1 MGTYPALAFLSCM
14 AQPAAKLKTS
24 RNSLVFS
31 HLRSAWRY
39 ALERDSS
46 ARRHEVWPDD
56 IFLVS
61 FPKSGNTWIRFLLAN
76 LMNPDKPVG
85 FANIESVVPDIAVF
99 PRGDFRKLARP
110 RLIKSHDCFDPRYRR
125 VIYIIRDPR
134 DVAVSIYHYA
144 KKVKNID
151 DSFSLE
157 AFVKRML
164 VAGRSYNGT
173 WGEHAGSWLVNATNI
188 AEFGPSGARR
198 PHSDRPAQL
207 RVDAPGARG
216 HGREFLLV
224 RYEDL
229 LQDTQA
235 GLRRIAEFL
244 GLEASPERI
253 ERAVERSSADSMRK
267 LESAQN
273 LEWVTTRE
281 TRKDIP
287 FVRKAKSGQWRT
299 GLSTSSIAE
308 IESAWG
314 HLMRLTG
321 YELASIA

>member
-1 MGTYPALAFLSCM
+1 MFGH
-14 AQPAAKLKTS
+14 LKS
-24 RNSLVFS
+24 
-31 HLRSAWRY
+31 SARY

-46 ARRHEVWPDD
+46 LRRHEVWPDD

-61 FPKSGNTWIRFLLAN
+61 FPKSGNTWIRFLLGN
-76 LMNPDKPVG
+76 LMSPDKPVG
-85 FANIESVVPDIAVF
+85 FADIESVVPDIAVY
-99 PRGDFRKLARP
+99 PRADFREIKRP

-134 DVAVSIYHYA
+134 DVAVSLYYYA

-164 VAGRSYNGT
+164 VPGRSYNGT
-173 WGEHAGSWLVNATNI
+173 WGEHAGSWLANATNI
-188 AEFGPSGARR
+188 AHFCLPNNGVGA
-198 PHSDRPAQL
+198 HSADLAHAQTG
-207 RVDAPGARG
+207 APGARG

-229 LQDTQA
+229 LEDAHA
-235 GLRRIAEFL
+235 GLRRIAQFL
-244 GLEASPERI
+244 GLETSTELI
-253 ERAVERSSADSMRK
+253 EQAVQRSAADSMRK

-273 LEWVTTRE
+273 LQWATTRE

-299 GLSTSSIAE
+299 ALSADSIAE

-321 YELASIA
+321 YELASIT

>member
-1 MGTYPALAFLSCM
+1 M
-14 AQPAAKLKTS
+14 
-24 RNSLVFS
+24 
-31 HLRSAWRY
+31 RSAARY
-39 ALERDSS
+39 ALGRDSS
-46 ARRHEVWPDD
+46 LRRHEVWPDD

-61 FPKSGNTWIRFLLAN
+61 FPKSGNTWTRFLLGN

-85 FANIESVVPDIAVF
+85 FDDIESVVPDIAVF
-99 PRGDFRKLARP
+99 PRADFRKLKPP

-134 DVAVSIYHYA
+134 DVAVSLYYYA

-151 DSFSLE
+151 DSFTLE
-157 AFVKRML
+157 AFITRML
-164 VAGRSYNGT
+164 VPGRSYNGT
-173 WGEHAGSWLVNATNI
+173 WGEHAGSWLVNASNI
-188 AEFGPSGARR
+188 AEFTMHQNGAPPR
-198 PHSDRPAQL
+198 ST
-207 RVDAPGARG
+207 PGATG

-229 LQDTQA
+229 LQDAHA
-235 GLRRIAEFL
+235 GLHRIAEFL
-244 GLEASPERI
+244 RLEASSERI
-253 ERAVERSSADSMRK
+253 EQAVARSSADSMRK

-273 LEWVTTRE
+273 LQWQTTRE

-287 FVRKAKSGQWRT
+287 FVRQAKSGQWRT
-299 GLSTSSIAE
+299 ALSAKSIAE

-321 YELASIA
+321 YELAAHELASST

>member
-1 MGTYPALAFLSCM
+1 VFGH
-14 AQPAAKLKTS
+14 LKS
-24 RNSLVFS
+24 
-31 HLRSAWRY
+31 SARY
-39 ALERDSS
+39 ALERDFSL
-46 ARRHEVWPDD
+46 RRHEVWTDD

-61 FPKSGNTWIRFLLAN
+61 FPKSGNTWTRFLLGN

-85 FANIESVVPDIAVF
+85 FADIERVVPDIAVC
-99 PRGDFRKLARP
+99 PRADFRRIRRP
-110 RLIKSHDCFDPRYRR
+110 RLIKSHDGFDPRYRR

-134 DVAVSIYHYA
+134 DVAVSLYYYA

-151 DSFSLE
+151 DSFSLD
-157 AFVKRML
+157 AFIKRL
-164 VAGRSYNGT
+164 FVPGRSYSGT
-173 WGEHAGSWLVNATNI
+173 WGENAGSWLVNVTNI
-188 AEFGPSGARR
+188 TEFCLPHNGVN
-198 PHSDRPAQL
+198 PHSAGFAGAKM
-207 RVDAPGARG
+207 VAPGASG
-216 HGREFLLV
+216 HGRKFLLV

-229 LQDTQA
+229 LEDAQA

-253 ERAVERSSADSMRK
+253 DQAVARSSADSMRK

-273 LEWVTTRE
+273 LQWATTRE

-287 FVRKAKSGQWRT
+287 FVRQAKSGQWRT
-299 GLSTSSIAE
+299 ALSANSVAE

-321 YELASIA
+321 YELASIT

>member
-1 MGTYPALAFLSCM
+1 
-14 AQPAAKLKTS
+14 
-24 RNSLVFS
+24 VFG
-31 HLRSAWRY
+31 HLRSAARY
-39 ALERDSS
+39 ALGRDSS
-46 ARRHEVWPDD
+46 LRRHEVWPDD

-61 FPKSGNTWIRFLLAN
+61 FPKSGNTWTRFLLGN

-85 FANIESVVPDIAVF
+85 FSDIERVVPDIAVF
-99 PRGDFRKLARP
+99 PRADFRKLKRP

-134 DVAVSIYHYA
+134 DVAVSLYYYA

-157 AFVKRML
+157 AFVTRML
-164 VAGRSYNGT
+164 VPGRSYNGT
-173 WGEHAGSWLVNATNI
+173 WGEHAGSWLVNASNI
-188 AEFGPSGARR
+188 AEFTSHQNGTP
-198 PHSDRPAQL
+198 PHAAGVPVGSPGKM
-207 RVDAPGARG
+207 DAPGARG

-224 RYEDL
+224 RYEDFL
-229 LQDTQA
+229 LDAHA
-235 GLRRIAEFL
+235 GLHQIADFL
-244 GLEASPERI
+244 GLEASSERI
-253 ERAVERSSADSMRK
+253 EQAVARSSADSMRK

-273 LEWVTTRE
+273 LQWQTTRE

-287 FVRKAKSGQWRT
+287 FVRQAKSGQWRT
-299 GLSTSSIAE
+299 ALSAKSIAE

-321 YELASIA
+321 YELASTS

>member
-1 MGTYPALAFLSCM
+1 M
-14 AQPAAKLKTS
+14 
-24 RNSLVFS
+24 FS
-31 HLRSAWRY
+31 HLRSAARY
-39 ALERDSS
+39 AMARDSS
-46 ARRHEVWPDD
+46 LRRHEVWPDD

-61 FPKSGNTWIRFLLAN
+61 FPKSGNTWTRFLLGN
-76 LMNPDKPVG
+76 LMNPDKSVG
-85 FANIESVVPDIAVF
+85 FADIESVVPDIAAF
-99 PRGDFRKLARP
+99 PRADFRGLRRP

-134 DVAVSIYHYA
+134 DVAVSLYYYA

-157 AFVKRML
+157 AFVTRML
-164 VAGRSYNGT
+164 VPGRSYNGT
-173 WGEHAGSWLVNATNI
+173 WGEHAGSWLVNPTNI
-188 AEFGPSGARR
+188 AEFSLQGNGAR
-198 PHSDRPAQL
+198 PHSAGFAHKKM
-207 RVDAPGARG
+207 DAPGARG

-229 LQDTQA
+229 LQDAHA

-244 GLEASPERI
+244 GLEANPERI
-253 ERAVERSSADSMRK
+253 EQAVERSSADSMRK

-273 LEWVTTRE
+273 LQWATTRE

-287 FVRKAKSGQWRT
+287 FVRQAKSGQWRT
-299 GLSTSSIAE
+299 ALGANSIAE

-314 HLMRLTG
+314 HLMRLNG
-321 YELASIA
+321 YELASIT

>member
-1 MGTYPALAFLSCM
+1 M
-14 AQPAAKLKTS
+14 
-24 RNSLVFS
+24 FS
-31 HLRSAWRY
+31 HLRSAARY
-39 ALERDSS
+39 ALGRDPSL
-46 ARRHEVWPDD
+46 RRHEVWPDD

-61 FPKSGNTWIRFLLAN
+61 FPKSGNTWTRFLLGN

-85 FANIESVVPDIAVF
+85 FAAIESVVPDIAVF
-99 PRGDFRKLARP
+99 PRADFRRLKRP

-125 VIYIIRDPR
+125 VVYIIRDPR
-134 DVAVSIYHYA
+134 DVAVSLYYYA

-164 VAGRSYNGT
+164 VPGRSYNGT

-188 AEFGPSGARR
+188 AEFSLHDNGAGAHR
-198 PHSDRPAQL
+198 SAQMKM
-207 RVDAPGARG
+207 DAPGARG

-229 LQDTQA
+229 LADA
-235 GLRRIAEFL
+235 HGGLSRIAEFL
-244 GLEASPERI
+244 GVEASPERI
-253 ERAVERSSADSMRK
+253 EQAVARSSADSMRK

-273 LEWVTTRE
+273 LQWATTRE

-287 FVRKAKSGQWRT
+287 FVRQAKSGQWRT
-299 GLSTSSIAE
+299 ALSANSIAE

-314 HLMRLTG
+314 HLMRLTR

>member
-1 MGTYPALAFLSCM
+1 VFRE
-14 AQPAAKLKTS
+14 LKGA
-24 RNSLVFS
+24 V
-31 HLRSAWRY
+31 RY
-39 ALERDSS
+39 ALERYPSL
-46 ARRHEVWPDD
+46 RRHEFWPDD

-61 FPKSGNTWIRFLLAN
+61 FPKSGNTWMRFLLGN
-76 LMNPDKPVG
+76 LINPDKSVG
-85 FANIESVVPDIAVF
+85 FVDIESVVPDIAGT
-99 PRGDFRKLARP
+99 PRADFRKLKRP

-125 VIYIIRDPR
+125 VIYVIRDPR
-134 DVAVSIYHYA
+134 DVAVSLYYYA

-164 VAGRSYNGT
+164 VPGRSYNGT
-173 WGEHAGSWLVNATNI
+173 WGEHAGSWLVNAMNI
-188 AEFGPSGARR
+188 AEFSFQKNGGSFHSAGSDYRARIEAGARR
-198 PHSDRPAQL
+198 
-207 RVDAPGARG
+207 
-216 HGREFLLV
+216 GRRELILV

-235 GLRRIAEFL
+235 ELYRIAKFL
-244 GLEASPERI
+244 GVDASPERI
-253 ERAVERSSADSMRK
+253 GLAVERSTADSMRK

-273 LEWVTTRE
+273 LQWATTRE

-287 FVRKAKSGQWRT
+287 FVRQAKSGQWRKA
-299 GLSTSSIAE
+299 LDANSIAE

-321 YELASIA
+321 YELARFHD

>member
-1 MGTYPALAFLSCM
+1 MFGH
-14 AQPAAKLKTS
+14 LKS
-24 RNSLVFS
+24 
-31 HLRSAWRY
+31 SARY
-39 ALERDSS
+39 ALERDFSL
-46 ARRHEVWPDD
+46 RRHEVWTDD

-61 FPKSGNTWIRFLLAN
+61 FPKSGNTWTRFLLGN

-85 FANIESVVPDIAVF
+85 FADIERVVPDIAVC
-99 PRGDFRKLARP
+99 PRADFRRIRRP
-110 RLIKSHDCFDPRYRR
+110 RLIKSHDGFDPRYRR

-134 DVAVSIYHYA
+134 DVAVSLYYYA

-151 DSFSLE
+151 DSFSLD
-157 AFVKRML
+157 AFIKRL
-164 VAGRSYNGT
+164 FVPGRSYSGT
-173 WGEHAGSWLVNATNI
+173 WGENAGSWLVNVTNI
-188 AEFGPSGARR
+188 TEFCLPHNGVN
-198 PHSDRPAQL
+198 PHSAGFAGAKM
-207 RVDAPGARG
+207 VAPGASG
-216 HGREFLLV
+216 HGRKFLLV

-229 LQDTQA
+229 LEDAQA

-253 ERAVERSSADSMRK
+253 DQAVARSSADSMRK

-273 LEWVTTRE
+273 LQWATTRE

-287 FVRKAKSGQWRT
+287 FVRQAKSGQWRT
-299 GLSTSSIAE
+299 ALSANSVAE

-321 YELASIA
+321 YELASIT

>member
-1 MGTYPALAFLSCM
+1 
-14 AQPAAKLKTS
+14 
-24 RNSLVFS
+24 
-31 HLRSAWRY
+31 
-39 ALERDSS
+39 
-46 ARRHEVWPDD
+46 
-56 IFLVS
+56 
-61 FPKSGNTWIRFLLAN
+61 
-76 LMNPDKPVG
+76 MNPDKSVG
-85 FANIESVVPDIAVF
+85 FADIETVVPDIAVF
-99 PRGDFRKLARP
+99 PRADFRRLRRP

-125 VIYIIRDPR
+125 VVYIIRDPR
-134 DVAVSIYHYA
+134 DVAVSLYYYA

-164 VAGRSYNGT
+164 VPGRSYNGT

-188 AEFGPSGARR
+188 AEFTLHDNGAP
-198 PHSDRPAQL
+198 PHSAGSPMKM
-207 RVDAPGARG
+207 DAPGARG

-229 LQDTQA
+229 LQDAPA
-235 GLRRIAEFL
+235 GLR
-244 GLEASPERI
+244 LEASPERI
-253 ERAVERSSADSMRK
+253 EQAVARSSADSMRK

-273 LEWVTTRE
+273 LQWATTRE

-287 FVRKAKSGQWRT
+287 FVRQAKSGQWRT
-299 GLSTSSIAE
+299 ALGASSIAE

-321 YELASIA
+321 YELASTT

>member
-1 MGTYPALAFLSCM
+1 MFG
-14 AQPAAKLKTS
+14 QLK
-24 RNSLVFS
+24 
-31 HLRSAWRY
+31 SAVRY
-39 ALERDSS
+39 ALERDPSV
-46 ARRHEVWPDD
+46 RRHEIWPDD

-61 FPKSGNTWIRFLLAN
+61 FPKSGNTWMRFLLGN
-76 LMNPDKPVG
+76 LMNPDKSVG
-85 FANIESVVPDIAVF
+85 FVDIERVVPDIAGSS
-99 PRGDFRKLARP
+99 RADFRGLKRP
-110 RLIKSHDCFDPRYRR
+110 RLIKSHDCFDPRYHR

-134 DVAVSIYHYA
+134 DVAVSLYYYA

-164 VAGRSYNGT
+164 VPGRSYNGT
-173 WGEHAGSWLVNATNI
+173 WGEHVGSWLVNAMNI
-188 AEFGPSGARR
+188 AEFSFRNAGAFSHSSGSEQKATLE
-198 PHSDRPAQL
+198 A
-207 RVDAPGARG
+207 GARG

-229 LQDTQA
+229 LEDTQA
-235 GLRRIAEFL
+235 QLNRITKFL
-244 GLEASPERI
+244 GLEVSPDRV
-253 ERAVERSSADSMRK
+253 ERAVEQSSADAMRK
-267 LESAQN
+267 LESKQN
-273 LEWVTTRE
+273 LQWATTRE

-299 GLSTSSIAE
+299 ALGADSAAE

-321 YELASIA
+321 YELAPIHD

>member
-1 MGTYPALAFLSCM
+1 
-14 AQPAAKLKTS
+14 
-24 RNSLVFS
+24 VFGQ
-31 HLRSAWRY
+31 LRSAARY
-39 ALERDSS
+39 ALGRDSS
-46 ARRHEVWPDD
+46 LRRHQVWPDD

-61 FPKSGNTWIRFLLAN
+61 FPKSGNTWTRFLLGN
-76 LMNPDKPVG
+76 LMNPGKLVG
-85 FANIESVVPDIAVF
+85 FSDIESVVPDIAVF
-99 PRGDFRKLARP
+99 PRADFRQLKRP

-134 DVAVSIYHYA
+134 DVAVSLYYYA

-157 AFVKRML
+157 AFITRML
-164 VAGRSYNGT
+164 VPGRSYNGT
-173 WGEHAGSWLVNATNI
+173 WGEHAGSWLVNASNI
-188 AEFGPSGARR
+188 AEFTARNNAP
-198 PHSDRPAQL
+198 PHSDNPSNGSVAKP
-207 RVDAPGARG
+207 DAPGATG

-229 LQDTQA
+229 LQDAHA
-235 GLRRIAEFL
+235 GLHRIAEFL
-244 GLEASPERI
+244 RLEPSPERI
-253 ERAVERSSADSMRK
+253 DQAVARSSADSMRK

-273 LEWVTTRE
+273 LQWQTTRE

-287 FVRKAKSGQWRT
+287 FVRQAKSGQWRT
-299 GLSTSSIAE
+299 ALSAKSVAE

-321 YELASIA
+321 YELAAHELTSIP

>member
-1 MGTYPALAFLSCM
+1 VFGH
-14 AQPAAKLKTS
+14 LKS
-24 RNSLVFS
+24 
-31 HLRSAWRY
+31 SARY
-39 ALERDSS
+39 ALEKDFSL
-46 ARRHEVWPDD
+46 RRHEVWPDD

-61 FPKSGNTWIRFLLAN
+61 FPKSGNTWTRFLLGN

-85 FANIESVVPDIAVF
+85 FADIERVVPDIAVC
-99 PRGDFRKLARP
+99 PRADFRQIRRP
-110 RLIKSHDCFDPRYRR
+110 RLIKSHDGFDPRYRR

-134 DVAVSIYHYA
+134 DVAVSLYFYA

-151 DSFSLE
+151 DSFSLD
-157 AFVKRML
+157 AFIKRL
-164 VAGRSYNGT
+164 FVPGRSYSGT
-173 WGEHAGSWLVNATNI
+173 WGENAGSWLVNAANI
-188 AEFGPSGARR
+188 AEFCLPHNGAR
-198 PHSDRPAQL
+198 PHSAGFADVKMA
-207 RVDAPGARG
+207 APGANG
-216 HGREFLLV
+216 HGRKFLLV

-229 LQDTQA
+229 LQDAQA

-253 ERAVERSSADSMRK
+253 EQAVARSSADSMRK

-273 LEWVTTRE
+273 LQWATTRE

-287 FVRKAKSGQWRT
+287 FVRQAKSGQWRT
-299 GLSTSSIAE
+299 ALSANAIAE

-321 YELASIA
+321 YELASIT

>member
-1 MGTYPALAFLSCM
+1 
-14 AQPAAKLKTS
+14 
-24 RNSLVFS
+24 VFS
-31 HLRSAWRY
+31 HLKSAASY
-39 ALERDSS
+39 ARERDFSL
-46 ARRHEVWPDD
+46 RRHEVWPDD

-61 FPKSGNTWIRFLLAN
+61 FPKSGNTWTRFLLGN
-76 LMNPDKPVG
+76 LMNPDKSVG
-85 FANIESVVPDIAVF
+85 FADIESVVPDIAVC
-99 PRGDFRKLARP
+99 PRADFRKLKRP

-134 DVAVSIYHYA
+134 DVAVSLYYYA

-164 VAGRSYNGT
+164 VPGRSYNGT
-173 WGEHAGSWLVNATNI
+173 WGEHAGSWLVNATNV
-188 AEFGPSGARR
+188 AEFCLLDNGARPSLDGVAR
-198 PHSDRPAQL
+198 LKS
-207 RVDAPGARG
+207 DAPGARG
-216 HGREFLLV
+216 HEREFLLV

-229 LQDTQA
+229 LEDAHA

-244 GLEASPERI
+244 GLQASPERI
-253 ERAVERSSADSMRK
+253 EQAVARSSADSMRK
-267 LESAQN
+267 MESAQN
-273 LEWVTTRE
+273 LQWATTRE

-287 FVRKAKSGQWRT
+287 FVRQAKSGQWRT
-299 GLSTSSIAE
+299 ALSANSIAE

-321 YELASIA
+321 YELASIT

>member
-1 MGTYPALAFLSCM
+1 MFGHLKS
-14 AQPAAKLKTS
+14 AA
-24 RNSLVFS
+24 
-31 HLRSAWRY
+31 RY
-39 ALERDSS
+39 ALGRDSS
-46 ARRHEVWPDD
+46 LRRHEVWPDD

-61 FPKSGNTWIRFLLAN
+61 FPKSGNTWTRFLLGN

-85 FANIESVVPDIAVF
+85 FAAIESTVPDIAVF
-99 PRGDFRKLARP
+99 PRADFRKLKPP

-125 VIYIIRDPR
+125 VVYIIRDPR
-134 DVAVSIYHYA
+134 DVAVSLYYYA

-157 AFVKRML
+157 AFVTRML

-173 WGEHAGSWLVNATNI
+173 WGEHAGSWLVNSTNI
-188 AEFGPSGARR
+188 AEFSQHGDGAGA
-198 PHSDRPAQL
+198 HPAGSAYPMNA
-207 RVDAPGARG
+207 VGARG

-229 LQDTQA
+229 LMDAHA
-235 GLRRIAEFL
+235 GLHRIADFL
-244 GLEASPERI
+244 GLQASSERI
-253 ERAVERSSADSMRK
+253 EQAVARSSADSMRK

-273 LEWVTTRE
+273 LQWQTTRE

-287 FVRKAKSGQWRT
+287 FVRQAKSGQWRT
-299 GLSTSSIAE
+299 ALSAKSIAE

-321 YELASIA
+321 YEFASIA

>member
-1 MGTYPALAFLSCM
+1 LFG
-14 AQPAAKLKTS
+14 Q
-24 RNSLVFS
+24 
-31 HLRSAWRY
+31 LRSAARY
-39 ALERDSS
+39 ALGRDSS
-46 ARRHEVWPDD
+46 LRRHEVWPDD

-61 FPKSGNTWIRFLLAN
+61 FPKSGNTWTRFLLGN

-85 FANIESVVPDIAVF
+85 FSDIENVVPDIAVF
-99 PRGDFRKLARP
+99 PRAAFRKLKPP

-134 DVAVSIYHYA
+134 DVAVSLYYYA

-157 AFVKRML
+157 AFITRML
-164 VAGRSYNGT
+164 VPGRSYNGT
-173 WGEHAGSWLVNATNI
+173 WGEHAGSWLVNASNI
-188 AEFGPSGARR
+188 AEFTSHHNGAR
-198 PHSDRPAQL
+198 PNSAGSPIKME
-207 RVDAPGARG
+207 PGATG

-229 LQDTQA
+229 LQDAHA
-235 GLRRIAEFL
+235 GLHRIAEFL
-244 GLEASPERI
+244 RLEPSSQRI
-253 ERAVERSSADSMRK
+253 EQAVARSSADSMRK

-273 LEWVTTRE
+273 LQWQTTRE

-287 FVRKAKSGQWRT
+287 FVRQAKSGQWRT
-299 GLSTSSIAE
+299 ALSAKSVAE

-321 YELASIA
+321 YELAGHELASIT